1 MRVTGS
7 TCWVPPFGN
16 PWIIAYLQLPKA
28 YRRLS
33 RPSSA
38 PSAKASTVRPFYLDL
53 ASKTHGP
60 HGPYV
65 KFWFDVLMNLQFSR
79 NNRGTNPQN

>member
-38 PSAKASTVRPFYLDL
+38 EEGRDKRRYALGSCK
-53 ASKTHGP
+53 
-60 HGPYV
+60 
-65 KFWFDVLMNLQFSR
+65 
-79 NNRGTNPQN
+79 

>member
-38 PSAKASTVRPFYLDL
+38 PSAKAFTDMLWGAV
-53 ASKTHGP
+53 SKLRSKDFRMGEPNTFHR
-60 HGPYV
+60 
-65 KFWFDVLMNLQFSR
+65 VLPMSEYIAH
-79 NNRGTNPQN
+79 

>member
-38 PSAKASTVRPFYLDL
+38 PSAKAFTVRPLFLNHDH
-53 ASKTHGP
+53 T
-60 HGPYV
+60 
-65 KFWFDVLMNLQFSR
+65 
-79 NNRGTNPQN
+79 